1 MIFSLAVNL
10 ALFVLAPLGSVTL
23 AVGDWML
30 NAFIVAKLVENY
42 MPNGPA
48 VIGNMTE
55 MFPVLVNIAKSAVDP
70 LLQVNYTGMLQ
81 EAVPDVN
88 LTEWSGQV
96 KDYLLNV
103 TVPVQ

>member
-30 NAFIVAKLVENY
+30 NAFIVAKVVETY

-48 VIGNMTE
+48 VIGNVTE

-81 EAVPDVN
+81 EAVPAVN
-88 LTEWSGQV
+88 FTQWGDQMKEFLVNATI
-96 KDYLLNV
+96 
-103 TVPVQ
+103 PV